1 MLSILLLFCFVK
13 YSGTPPVGASTI
25 SVTGE
30 KGGNTTLKCQFEAKK
45 ISYISLNSLSENIDV
60 CQTEECSGQIFKQGN
75 CDVVFKN
82 LCFSDAGTYMLNI
95 YYHNDQAELERQI
108 RTYQLHIQDVVSV
121 KKGEELKLDVLS
133 NADKVQHQSRRST
146 GWMKVWSRTDGG
158 QSERTTISDVNLI
171 ISYFTAR
178 DAGTYRVLDPDGE
191 IMITVTVTES
201 GTESKEKMHNT
212 DDVKSNDAI
221 YIVIF
226 WIVIVG
232 LHVMALVIYIVPCLK
247 KHHWL

>member
-1 MLSILLLFCFVK
+1 
-13 YSGTPPVGASTI
+13 
-25 SVTGE
+25 
-30 KGGNTTLKCQFEAKK
+30 
-45 ISYISLNSLSENIDV
+45 
-60 CQTEECSGQIFKQGN
+60 
-75 CDVVFKN
+75 
-82 LCFSDAGTYMLNI
+82 MLNI

-121 KKGEELKLDVLS
+121 KTGEELKLDVLS

-178 DAGTYRVLDPDGE
+178 DSGTCRVLDPDGE
-191 IMITVTVTES
+191 IIITVTVTES

-221 YIVIF
+221 YSSD
-226 WIVIVG
+226 
-232 LHVMALVIYIVPCLK
+232 A
-247 KHHWL
+247 